1 MTSGTRRT
9 LLSLAALLLLSALP
23 VSSALAEAAYCD
35 PQLGRDFD
43 QQTDEVR
50 MARMNLYYDCRLTQ
64 DSRFLQG
71 KQRHMLTGIQ
81 RWQSRGSL
89 VARTTLR
96 TKRSVFDAELR
107 TIHLRQRNVLDA
119 EYGNQVAELDAARLP
134 SNKAEIDSQ
143 QRELT
148 AIYRTALAELRL
160 RQRQEVSLLRE
171 DRNQCFKSVQNEIK
185 QLASEDSNSVRDQF
199 LTKSNRLT
207 IEYQTLKRVQINQS
221 INEYLAELPSGA
233 IGTVIDGSGTITSS
247 SGDEVDITPG
257 SPVFMGDVVETG
269 SNSGCTIV
277 FVDRTSVRIGSDQRL
292 EIDEYAFDP
301 LEKADDEGG
310 GFNILRGVFLFTS
323 GLIGIRELSDVEFTP
338 AGSGPRG

>member
-143 QRELT
+143 
-148 AIYRTALAELRL
+148 
-160 RQRQEVSLLRE
+160 
-171 DRNQCFKSVQNEIK
+171 QCFKSVQNEIK